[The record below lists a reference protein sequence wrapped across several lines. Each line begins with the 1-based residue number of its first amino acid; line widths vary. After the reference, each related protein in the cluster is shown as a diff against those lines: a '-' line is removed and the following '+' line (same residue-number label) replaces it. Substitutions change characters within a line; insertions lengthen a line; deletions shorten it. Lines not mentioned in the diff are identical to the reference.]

1 MYTPSMIAAASV
13 AAALHGLDWT
23 GKSGYG
29 LARLLDEL
37 TRITAIEQ
45 VSNVRIRRV
54 WIANWK
60 IAPARVH
67 DPSRFTRSYDERDV
81 SRRSVF
87 KFFKP
92 AVRRRTPPVAR
103 RRLASGARRRR
114 GRRNRQETLEL
125 ALRKSRLV
133 AETDLAG
140 RKKRDGKCAGR
151 VQQVPGTC
159 SRARGRR
166 KKMGGPECLRRARC
180 GPRMHTRRRR
190 RRDRHSVS
198 FPFPLAFSFLSFL
211 STFLS
216 SFLSLYMPSTN
227 KPREWMRLCMRS
239 VTRKRNIFNHQSSSA
254 CLEPERVRKTSSSKW
269 YPAFLDFH
277 SWPRATD
284 CTLRKMLLLEL

>member
-54 WIANWK
+54 RIASWA
-60 IAPARVH
+60 IATRPC
-67 DPSRFTRSYDERDV
+67 SRSFAIHASYGERDV
-81 SRRSVF
+81 SRRSIF

-103 RRLASGARRRR
+103 RRLASGARQRWEGEAKSTRNAGTCPSQASTRGWDRPRGAQKARREVRGKGATGARHMFARAGKEKKNGGPGVSAPDALRAPYARRR
-114 GRRNRQETLEL
+114 G
-125 ALRKSRLV
+125 
-133 AETDLAG
+133 
-140 RKKRDGKCAGR
+140 
-151 VQQVPGTC
+151 
-159 SRARGRR
+159 
-166 KKMGGPECLRRARC
+166 
-180 GPRMHTRRRR
+180 RR

-198 FPFPLAFSFLSFL
+198 FPFPLASSFLSFL

-216 SFLSLYMPSTN
+216 SFLSSLLSLYMPSTN

-239 VTRKRNIFNHQSSSA
+239 VTRKRNIFNDQSSSGR
-254 CLEPERVRKTSSSKW
+254 LELERVRKT
-269 YPAFLDFH
+269 
-277 SWPRATD
+277 
-284 CTLRKMLLLEL
+284 